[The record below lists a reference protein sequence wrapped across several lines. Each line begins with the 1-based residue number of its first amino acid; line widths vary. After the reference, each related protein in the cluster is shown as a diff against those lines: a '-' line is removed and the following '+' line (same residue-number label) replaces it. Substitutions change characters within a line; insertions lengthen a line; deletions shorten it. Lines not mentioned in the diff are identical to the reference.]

1 MSVTIDNTLTLPV
14 TSDQAQAFKT
24 WATQTYSDYA
34 AYNVEASK
42 NNNAINHYIIAHI
55 LPLEIKT
62 ILDES
67 APFVRSRT
75 TDPRIKELQ
84 LNRKL
89 IHNKV
94 RYMKNKLGKLA
105 FREEA
110 QQLREESDND
120 NRRIAE
126 FMLQD
131 LRREREEEQRRFR
144 EELILGNDHLSMD
157 TLQEYFNLTTEER
170 EREESR
176 RRQEEEIRLAERM
189 RIMNE
194 HIRRQFGANLLTVVQ
209 EQPLHERIRL
219 LHAFEL
225 NQQFLRQRRQRRQ
238 PQRQTSVKYTKT
250 TISKAEAQ
258 LHMVDDCCI
267 CMDKH
272 TLNSVVK
279 GHCGHVIG
287 ANCFKEWASKC
298 THNKVSCP
306 MCRADCNEVLE
317 MTECN

>member
-24 WATQTYSDYA
+24 WATETYSDYT

-42 NNNAINHYIIAHI
+42 KNNAINHYIIAHI
-55 LPLEIKT
+55 LPSEIKS

-67 APFVRSRT
+67 TPFVRTRT
-75 TDPRIKELQ
+75 TNPRIKELQ

-94 RYMKNKLGKLA
+94 RYMRNKLGKLA

-110 QQLREESDND
+110 QPLREESD

-131 LRREREEEQRRFR
+131 LTRERRRFR

-157 TLQEYFNLTTEER
+157 TLQEFFNLTTEER

-176 RRQEEEIRLAERM
+176 RRQEEETRLAERM

-194 HIRRQFGANLLTVVQ
+194 HIRRQFGANLLAVVE
-209 EQPLHERIRL
+209 EQPLNERMRL
-219 LHAFEL
+219 LDAFER
-225 NQQFLRQRRQRRQ
+225 NQQFLRQQRQR
-238 PQRQTSVKYTKT
+238 QRQQRTSVKYTKT
-250 TISKAEAQ
+250 SISKEEAQ

-306 MCRADCNEVLE
+306 MCRADCKEVLE
-317 MTECN
+317 MTVCN